1 LNLSDVSYAVN
12 AAAVRAVREAACG
25 EGELVGCAVEVD
37 VELDR
42 RGIRELSVRW
52 RQRFRFE
59 LALGLDV
66 VIVHK
71 WNFSKRNVQLYEK

>member
-1 LNLSDVSYAVN
+1 MNLSAASYADSAVD
-12 AAAVRAVREAACG
+12 VRAVREAACG
-25 EGELVGCAVEVD
+25 EGELVGCAADVE

-42 RGIRELSVRW
+42 RGIRVLSVRW

-71 WNFSKRNVQLYEK
+71 WKF